1 MAYPTLQFARLSY
14 GAADFYSNE
23 NNQNGFIRINADTT
37 SGSPIITNVGEQAG
51 GAFTTSELKVGMT
64 LVSSGEF
71 ASDVTIIAL
80 DLGSNQLTVSANA
93 TVTAANQ
100 VMRVRPS
107 KGMYFFASASFSKVG
122 TGEPSDLRDVT
133 GSNDAQY
140 DASDLK
146 WGIAAPLAATGSVTQ
161 TVTGLYGQYEITE
174 IQSRISATE
183 MNFYATASDSLPS
196 FIEGSG
202 SQVSAGS
209 SVLML
214 SEISNNLMTIASATD
229 VGGGGQGLALAAY
242 QNAVSSIFSTFTSG
256 SGGGAAFPHTGS
268 AQITG
273 SLGLTGSSETLLNT
287 NENFLIK
294 NAQTPTQ
301 SLFQIDEEG
310 VAQFRAREGSDG
322 VPTAVVGGLYYT
334 TASAFLG
341 VDGV

>member
-14 GAADFYSNE
+14 GSADFYSNE
-23 NNQNGFIRINADTT
+23 QNINSFIRINGDTT
-37 SGSPIITNVGEQAG
+37 NGSPIITNVADNAG
-51 GAFTTSELKVGMT
+51 GAFSKTELKVGMT

-71 ASDVTIIAL
+71 ATDVTIIAL
-80 DLGSNQLTVSANA
+80 DLGSNQLTVSENA
-93 TVTAANQ
+93 TASATSQ
-100 VMRVRPS
+100 LMRIRPS
-107 KGMYFFASASFSKVG
+107 KGMYFFASSSFSKVG
-122 TGEPSDLRDVT
+122 SGEPTDLRDVT
-133 GSNDAQY
+133 GSQDTEY
-140 DASDLK
+140 DAADLK
-146 WGIAAPLAATGSVTQ
+146 WGIAAPLAVTGSVTN
-161 TVTGLYGQYEITE
+161 TITGLYGQYEITE

-183 MNFYATASDSLPS
+183 MNFFATASDSVPS

-214 SEISNNLMTIASATD
+214 SEISNNLMTIAGASD

-242 QNAVSSIFSTFTSG
+242 QNAVSSVFSTLTSG
-256 SGGGAAFPHTGS
+256 SGGAAFPHTGS

-273 SLGLTGSSETLLNT
+273 SLGVTGSSETLLNT

-301 SLFQIDEEG
+301 SLFQVDEEG

-322 VPTAVVGGLYYT
+322 VPTPIVGGLYYT
-334 TASAFLG
+334 TSSAFIG
-341 VDGV
+341 VD